1 LACILSAI
9 TLAVLSI
16 EPPGAVG
23 TITRMVF
30 SGNVWATA
38 LAETTLT
45 PKSASAAMKRFISS
59 SPRRLPAVF

>member
-1 LACILSAI
+1 
-9 TLAVLSI
+9 
-16 EPPGAVG
+16 
-23 TITRMVF
+23 MVF

-59 SPRRLPAVF
+59 SPRRLAAVS